1 MTVDPV
7 QGAGGGS
14 VDYTKLGAAQLSSAV
29 RAGEIAPE
37 DLVRS
42 SFKRAA
48 DIGAGPDQLNIVLHS
63 DEKSSLDEASRF
75 RTRVESAAD
84 VGILAGIPVAIK
96 DNIASLGLPTTCA
109 SRILRG
115 YVSPFESTAVNRL
128 RAHGAI
134 VVSKTNMDEFAMGS
148 STENSA
154 YGPARNPV
162 DVRCVPGG
170 SSGGSA
176 AAVAAGIVPI
186 ALGSETGGSVRQPA
200 AFCGVVGVKPTYG
213 RVSRYGLVAFAS
225 SLDQIGV
232 LGRTVDDAAIGLET
246 IAGFDPMDSTSADV
260 EVPIYRL
267 SALGKPAPAARDP
280 NTEAMRIGRSPVPLP
295 PPPGPTTLEGV
306 VIGKPREYFPDS
318 LDASIKD
325 LCERALDQ
333 LRSMGATIREVSLPQ
348 SPLAIPVYYVLAP
361 AEASSN
367 LARFDGVR
375 YGLRVD
381 NGKGLKAMYEA
392 TRSEGFG
399 TEVTRR
405 ILLGTYVLSAGY
417 YDAYYKKAQAVR
429 TMIAEDFRAVFSG
442 GIDAIFTP
450 TTPTTAF
457 PIGAISDPYEMYLN
471 DIFTVTAN
479 LAGVPAISVP
489 IGRARNLPVG
499 GQIITAHFDEY
510 TMFRVAYALEAA
522 LGPGAHQ

>member
-1 MTVDPV
+1 M
-7 QGAGGGS
+7 S
-14 VDYTKLGAAQLSSAV
+14 VEFAKVGAAAIATSV
-29 RAGEIAPE
+29 RAGDVSPSEI
-37 DLVRS
+37 VRA
-42 SFKRAA
+42 SFNRARE
-48 DIGAGPDQLNIVLHS
+48 IGVGPDALNIYLHS
-63 DEKSSLDEASRF
+63 DEKASLEEAEAMHERIGSS
-75 RTRVESAAD
+75 AD
-84 VGILAGIPVAIK
+84 AGVLAGVPVAIK

-109 SRILRG
+109 SKILAG
-115 YVSPFESTAVNRL
+115 YVSPFEATAITRL
-128 RAHGAI
+128 RASGALI
-134 VVSKTNMDEFAMGS
+134 VAKTNMDEFAMGS

-154 YGPARNPV
+154 HGPTRNPH

-176 AAVAAGIVPI
+176 AAIAAGVTPL

-232 LGRTVDDAAIGLET
+232 LGRTVDDAALGLES
-246 IAGFDPMDSTSADV
+246 IAGFDKLDSTSSNVA
-260 EVPIYRL
+260 VPIYRL
-267 SALGKPAPAARDP
+267 SALGGPAPDP
-280 NTEAMRIGRSPVPLP
+280 KSPDTEAIRIGRSPVPLP
-295 PPPGPTTLEGV
+295 PPPTSKTLEGI
-306 VIGKPREYFPDS
+306 VIGKPKEYFPDS
-318 LDASIKD
+318 LDTSIRD
-325 LCERALDQ
+325 LCERSLDRF
-333 LRSMGATIREVSLPQ
+333 RSMGATIRDISLPR
-348 SPLAIPVYYVLAP
+348 SPLAIPVYYILAP

-381 NGKGLKAMYEA
+381 PGKGLRAMYEA
-392 TRSEGFG
+392 TRSQGFG
-399 TEVTRR
+399 PEVTRR

-429 TMIAEDFRAVFSG
+429 TLIADDFKSVFGSG
-442 GIDAIFTP
+442 VNAIFTP

-457 PIGAISDPYEMYLN
+457 PVGAISDPYEMYLN

-489 IGRARNLPVG
+489 IGRVRRLPVG

-510 TMFRVAYALEAA
+510 TMFRVAYALEAG
-522 LGPGAHQ
+522 LGAEAHQ

>member
-1 MTVDPV
+1 L
-7 QGAGGGS
+7 S
-14 VDYTKLGAAQLSSAV
+14 VDNYTQLSAAAIASTV
-29 RAGEIAPE
+29 RAGKISPE
-37 DLVRS
+37 EMIRA

-48 DIGAGPDQLNIVLHS
+48 DIGAGPDELNIILHA
-63 DEKSSLDEASRF
+63 DEKASVEEAERMQA
-75 RTRVESAAD
+75 RIQSATD
-84 VGILAGIPVAIK
+84 IGILAGVPVAIK

-109 SRILRG
+109 SKILKG
-115 YVSPFESTAVNRL
+115 YVSPFEATAVARL
-128 RAHGAI
+128 RANGAMI
-134 VVSKTNMDEFAMGS
+134 VAKTNMDEFAMGS

-154 YGPARNPV
+154 YGPTRNPL

-176 AAVAAGIVPI
+176 AAVAAGITPI

-232 LGRTVDDAAIGLET
+232 LGRTVDDAALGLES
-246 IAGFDPMDSTSADV
+246 IAGFDKMDSTSSDAD
-260 EVPIYRL
+260 VPIYRL
-267 SALGKPAPAARDP
+267 AALGKPAPEARNP
-280 NTEAMRIGRSPVPLP
+280 ETEAIRIGRSPVPLP
-295 PPPGPTTLEGV
+295 APPGPTTLDGV
-306 VIGKPREYFPDS
+306 VIGKPKEYFPES
-318 LDASIKD
+318 LDRDIRK
-325 LCERALDQ
+325 LCDSALDRF
-333 LRSMGATIREVSLPQ
+333 RSMGATIRDISLPR
-348 SPLAIPVYYVLAP
+348 SPLAIPVYYILAP

-381 NGKGLKAMYEA
+381 PGKGLKAMYEA

-399 TEVTRR
+399 PEVTRR

-429 TMIAEDFRAVFSG
+429 TLIADDFRAVFTSG
-442 GIDAIFTP
+442 VHAIFTP

-489 IGRARNLPVG
+489 IGRVRRLPVG

-510 TMFRVAYALEAA
+510 SMFRLAYALEAG
-522 LGPGAHQ
+522 LGAEAHK

>member
-1 MTVDPV
+1 MTVENF
-7 QGAGGGS
+7 A
-14 VDYTKLGAAQLSSAV
+14 TLGAAAIASAV
-29 RAGEIAPE
+29 RAGHTSPSEI
-37 DLVRS
+37 VRA
-42 SFKRAA
+42 SFERARE
-48 DIGAGPDQLNIVLHS
+48 IGAGKEELNIYLHADQDAS
-63 DEKSSLDEASRF
+63 EEEARAMEK
-75 RTRVESAAD
+75 RVESAAD
-84 VGILAGIPVAIK
+84 VGILAGVPIAIK
-96 DNIASLGLPTTCA
+96 DNIASLGLPTTCG
-109 SRILRG
+109 SRILG
-115 YVSPFESTAVNRL
+115 DYVSPFEATAISKL
-128 RAHGAI
+128 RANGAI
-134 VVSKTNMDEFAMGS
+134 IVAKTNMDEFAMGS

-154 YGPARNPV
+154 FGPTRNPH

-176 AAVAAGIVPI
+176 AAVAAGITPI

-232 LGRTVDDAAIGLET
+232 VGRTVDDAALALES
-246 IAGFDPMDSTSADV
+246 IAGFDRMDSTSSDN

-267 SALGKPAPAARDP
+267 SALGKPAPDARAPD
-280 NTEAMRIGRSPVPLP
+280 TEAMRIGRSPVPLP
-295 PPPGPTTLEGV
+295 PPPTSKTLEGI
-306 VIGKPREYFPDS
+306 VIGKPKEYFPES
-318 LDASIKD
+318 LDANIRA
-325 LCERALDQ
+325 LCERALDRF
-333 LRSMGATIREVSLPQ
+333 RSMGATVRDISLPR
-348 SPLAIPVYYVLAP
+348 SPLAIPVYYILAP

-392 TRSEGFG
+392 TRSQGFG
-399 TEVTRR
+399 PEVTRR

-417 YDAYYKKAQAVR
+417 YDAYYRKAQAVR
-429 TMIAEDFRAVFSG
+429 TLIAEDFRTVFTSG
-442 GIDAIFTP
+442 VNAIFTP
-450 TTPTTAF
+450 TTPTPAF

-489 IGRARNLPVG
+489 IGRMRRLPVG

-510 TMFRVAYALEAA
+510 TMFRVAYALEAS
-522 LGPGAHQ
+522 LGKEAHQ

>member
-1 MTVDPV
+1 MNP
-7 QGAGGGS
+7 G
-14 VDYTKLGAAQLSSAV
+14 DYTGLGAAQIASAV
-29 RAGEIAPE
+29 RTGEVAPSE
-37 DLVRS
+37 IVRA
-42 SFKRAA
+42 SFERAR
-48 DIGAGPDQLNIVLHS
+48 DIGAGPDALNIFLHS
-63 DEKSSLDEASRF
+63 DENASIEETTRLQE
-75 RTRVESAAD
+75 RVEKATD
-84 VGILAGIPVAIK
+84 VGTLAGVPVAIK
-96 DNIASLGLPTTCA
+96 DNIASVGLPTTCG
-109 SRILRG
+109 SRILAG
-115 YVSPFESTAVNRL
+115 YVSPFEATAVTRL
-128 RAHGAI
+128 RANGALI
-134 VVSKTNMDEFAMGS
+134 VAKTNMDEFAMGS

-154 YGPARNPV
+154 FGPTRNPH

-176 AAVAAGIVPI
+176 AAVAAGITPI

-232 LGRTVDDAAIGLET
+232 LGKTVDDAALGLEA
-246 IAGFDPMDSTSADV
+246 IAGFDKMDSTSSDAD
-260 EVPIYRL
+260 VPIYRM
-267 SALGKPAPAARDP
+267 SALGKPAPEARQPD
-280 NTEAMRIGRSPVPLP
+280 TEAMRIGRSPVPLP
-295 PPPGPTTLEGV
+295 PPPSATTLKGV
-306 VIGKPREYFPDS
+306 VIGKPKEYFPDS
-318 LDASIKD
+318 LDPAIRAHCD
-325 LCERALDQ
+325 RALDHF
-333 LRSMGATIREVSLPQ
+333 RSMGATVRDVSLPR

-381 NGKGLKAMYEA
+381 RGAGLTAMYDA
-392 TRSEGFG
+392 TRSQGFG
-399 TEVTRR
+399 PEVTRR
-405 ILLGTYVLSAGY
+405 IMLGTYVLSAGY
-417 YDAYYKKAQAVR
+417 YDAYYRKAQAVR
-429 TMIAEDFRAVFSG
+429 TLIADDFRGVFTG
-442 GIDAIFTP
+442 GVHAIFTP
-450 TTPTTAF
+450 TTPSPAF

-489 IGRARNLPVG
+489 IGRVRRLPVG

-522 LGPGAHQ
+522 LGAEAHR